1 MIYLDGFEWRGTL
14 DHNFFGL
21 ALVHIACRYLFYIIH
36 RRQWLK
42 RHVPHIPTQSIIERQ
57 NVHDEIM
64 PRLRTSE
71 KSYDVI
77 CMGPQAFHGL
87 CDILRRDGDLQAT
100 QRATVEEQVAK
111 FLHIL

>member
-1 MIYLDGFEWRGTL
+1 
-14 DHNFFGL
+14 
-21 ALVHIACRYLFYIIH
+21 
-36 RRQWLK
+36 
-42 RHVPHIPTQSIIERQ
+42 
-57 NVHDEIM
+57 M

-77 CMGPQAFHGL
+77 CMGPQGFHGL

-100 QRATVEEQVAK
+100 QRVTVEEQVAK

>member
-1 MIYLDGFEWRGTL
+1 MDLNDEVLETIIFSDFMQK
-14 DHNFFGL
+14 L
-21 ALVHIACRYLFYIIH
+21 ALVHAACRYLCY
-36 RRQWLK
+36 
-42 RHVPHIPTQSIIERQ
+42 IPTQSIIERQ

-64 PRLRTSE
+64 SRLRTSE

-100 QRATVEEQVAK
+100 QHARVEEQVAK
-111 FLHIL
+111 FLYIL